1 MEVKV
6 GIQNTVRELV
16 VDCTMTPDE
25 VADALAKALKDG
37 SVLVLAEEKGRRVI
51 IPAAT
56 ISYVDIAQA
65 EARRVGFG
73 VNSPAS

>member
-1 MEVKV
+1 ML
-6 GIQNTVRELV
+6 T
-16 VDCTMTPDE
+16 
-25 VADALAKALKDG
+25 
-37 SVLVLAEEKGRRVI
+37 EEKGRRVI

-73 VNSPAS
+73 VSAAAS